1 MGIAHTPTTTGQWTH
16 RSNNAQLKQI
26 ESKLQREN
34 LAVLQNLDLERQ
46 SGWNEAIPK
55 RLILEVGQ
63 VEGLWNTS
71 ESWFTHCRSMV

>member
-1 MGIAHTPTTTGQWTH
+1 MGIAHTPTTNGHWTQ
-16 RSNNAQLKQI
+16 RSNQQLKQM
-26 ESKLQREN
+26 ETKLHREN

-71 ESWFTHCRSMV
+71 ESWFTQCRSMV